1 MRMIQRCERLEYER
15 VEQVRCLVRYVGRSP
30 QIGSLCLRDHRSYLG
45 GRVVFR
51 DQTVSA
57 TRRRCRLDNSEPNR
71 DQSQASR
78 EYATHQ
84 WSSHRRNIC
93 RAETLLYR
101 LPKHL
106 CQWRRASKPQR
117 YPQVLRRQSRH
128 RNDFAIGVL
137 K

>member
-1 MRMIQRCERLEYER
+1 MRMIQRCERLEHER
-15 VEQVRCLVRYVGRSP
+15 VEQEHYLVRCAGRSP
-30 QIGSLCLRDHRSYLG
+30 QIGLLYLRGHRSYLE

-57 TRRRCRLDNSEPNR
+57 TRRPCRLDNSEPNW

-78 EYATHQ
+78 ECVTHQ
-84 WSSHRRNIC
+84 WSNHRRNIC

-106 CQWRRASKPQR
+106 CQWRRVSKLQR
-117 YPQVLRRQSRH
+117 CPQVLRRLSRH
-128 RNDFAIGVL
+128 RNDFAIAVL